1 MLATTGEASAGWFE
15 STVVE
20 VKDDDLVVLQ
30 WRDFE
35 TPLFLRRRNQLA
47 LRNYPRGALS
57 DQACSGADS
66 AEHGTE
72 GGRPVG

>member
-1 MLATTGEASAGWFE
+1 VLATTGEASAGWFE

-47 LRNYPRGALS
+47 LRSR
-57 DQACSGADS
+57 
-66 AEHGTE
+66 
-72 GGRPVG
+72 